1 MKNTKGFK
9 VCRKVGQALAG
20 VAFLAT
26 IFLGCSNIDELPD
39 KELYIAM
46 SVYVLVMLVCVAGSY
61 FLTDIRRVY
70 RVVYP
75 AAIVVGAWM
84 HSALSN
90 MAKPFRKCNSIKQKC
105 GSYVDTYYSC
115 QEIFDERYGKC
126 R

>member
-20 VAFLAT
+20 VAFLVT

-46 SVYVLVMLVCVAGSY
+46 SVYVLVMLVCVAGSC

-84 HSALSN
+84 HSALSK
-90 MAKPFRKCNSIKQKC
+90 MARPYRKCYSIKERC
-105 GSYVDTYYSC
+105 GSYSDTYFFC
-115 QEIFDERYGKC
+115 QDAFDGKYGLSK
-126 R
+126 